1 MTKEQKI
8 IGAKIGLLELAR
20 QLGNGRAQLLTC
32 TGLDWTEKYPSL
44 LEALSNLNV
53 KTAYL
58 DGELCGVDEAG
69 LPRFAQTQAAT
80 DGEREVRLVYVG
92 QHRDLLASACL
103 AGLPAHGG
111 QLRPIAADIGHVMG
125 DDQMV
130 LGIDGD
136 LRIVA
141 DNASALTA
149 GRHRTGI
156 EIGQGDLFV
165 GRGLNLVCQSP

>member
-1 MTKEQKI
+1 
-8 IGAKIGLLELAR
+8 
-20 QLGNGRAQLLTC
+20 
-32 TGLDWTEKYPSL
+32 
-44 LEALSNLNV
+44 
-53 KTAYL
+53 
-58 DGELCGVDEAG
+58 
-69 LPRFAQTQAAT
+69 
-80 DGEREVRLVYVG
+80 
-92 QHRDLLASACL
+92 
-103 AGLPAHGG
+103 
-111 QLRPIAADIGHVMG
+111 MG

-165 GRGLNLVCQSP
+165 GRGLNLVANLPEGLHLPLQALDLLLKADCLCLDHIAVPPVGAIQGRQVARDAGPSTCSMRLATFATVKFLSRLLTALNLLPSIATIVRVQKLN

>member
-1 MTKEQKI
+1 
-8 IGAKIGLLELAR
+8 
-20 QLGNGRAQLLTC
+20 
-32 TGLDWTEKYPSL
+32 
-44 LEALSNLNV
+44 
-53 KTAYL
+53 
-58 DGELCGVDEAG
+58 
-69 LPRFAQTQAAT
+69 
-80 DGEREVRLVYVG
+80 
-92 QHRDLLASACL
+92 
-103 AGLPAHGG
+103 
-111 QLRPIAADIGHVMG
+111 
-125 DDQMV
+125 V